1 MLAFT
6 RCPMESSGS
15 SRPSDS
21 TQAPIGEAVPRRQ
34 EAKDVSEESFVDA
47 VASYAL
53 RLGDDALIL
62 AQRLTWWVSRA
73 PNFEE
78 DVAFANIALDLLGQ
92 ARWLLSYAAAVEG
105 RGRDE
110 DSLAYEREPS
120 EFRNL
125 LIVEVPNG
133 DFGLSICR
141 QLLFSTYQV
150 ELYSEL
156 THSNDEVLA
165 GIAGKAVNEAIFH
178 RDHAAEWVVR
188 LGDGTDLSHQ
198 RLSRA
203 LGELWPCTGEMFA
216 GDPLIATLVD
226 SHVTVDHNELRPRW
240 LAYVED
246 VLTSATL
253 EVPNSTRQQ
262 SGGRSGIHS
271 DTFPDLIH
279 ELQSIRSA
287 HPGAEW

>member
-1 MLAFT
+1 
-6 RCPMESSGS
+6 MES
-15 SRPSDS
+15 SRPSRPS
-21 TQAPIGEAVPRRQ
+21 EAGPRRQ
-34 EAKDVSEESFVDA
+34 EDKDVSGESVVDA
-47 VASYAL
+47 VATYAL

-110 DSLAYEREPS
+110 DTLAYEREPS

-133 DFGLSICR
+133 DFGVSICR

-156 THSNDEVLA
+156 AHSSDEVLA
-165 GIAGKAVNEAIFH
+165 GIGAKAVNEATFH

-188 LGDGTDLSHQ
+188 LGDGTDFSH
-198 RLSRA
+198 RRVSRA
-203 LGELWPCTGEMFA
+203 LGDLWPFTDEMFA
-216 GDPLIATLVD
+216 GDPLIKTLVD
-226 SHVTVDHNELRPRW
+226 AHVTADHHGLRPRW

-246 VLTSATL
+246 VLTRATL
-253 EVPNSTRQQ
+253 EVPNSSRQQ
-262 SGGRSGIHS
+262 EGGRSGIHS
-271 DTFPDLIH
+271 ETFPELIH
-279 ELQSIRSA
+279 ELQALRSA

>member
-1 MLAFT
+1 
-6 RCPMESSGS
+6 
-15 SRPSDS
+15 
-21 TQAPIGEAVPRRQ
+21 
-34 EAKDVSEESFVDA
+34 VSEQGLADVLA
-47 VASYAL
+47 TYAL

-73 PNFEE
+73 PIFEE

-105 RGRDE
+105 LGRDE

-156 THSNDEVLA
+156 AHSSDEILA
-165 GIAGKAVNEAIFH
+165 GIAGKGVNEATFH

-216 GDPLIATLVD
+216 VDPLVATLVD
-226 SHVTVDHNELRPRW
+226 AQVTVDHRELRPRW
-240 LAYVED
+240 MAYVED
-246 VLTSATL
+246 VLTRATL
-253 EVPNSTRQQ
+253 EVPNSSRQQ

-271 DTFPDLIH
+271 ETFPDLIH
-279 ELQSIRSA
+279 ELQSLRGA